1 MRKLDL
7 LLISVLV
14 MTVIADQCMH
24 DCRADCRAQGMT
36 NEPVIERICR
46 FKCDDYEV
54 KRSLKGPTKNSLKRV
69 RLGAYLALQK
79 RLSSHANDKFGGFL
93 KIANY
98 FIVNST
104 TKRHSVG
111 KVQRKILKRVPRKQK
126 LGFPNLKDI
135 PVVRWLMEHK
145 REHSLKQAP
154 KYRE

>member
-1 MRKLDL
+1 
-7 LLISVLV
+7 
-14 MTVIADQCMH
+14 
-24 DCRADCRAQGMT
+24 MT
-36 NEPVIERICR
+36 NEAVIEQICR

-54 KRSLKGPTKNSLKRV
+54 KLSLKIPTKDSSKRFGL
-69 RLGAYLALQK
+69 RANLALKK

-104 TKRHSVG
+104 TKMHAER
-111 KVQRKILKRVPRKQK
+111 KVQRKIVKRVPRKQK
-126 LGFPNLKDI
+126 LGFLNLKDT